1 MLPLPVFRHHAPH
14 SLDEAVELLASLGPD
29 AKLIAGGTDLL
40 PNMKHGL
47 FEPEHLVSLARVD
60 ELKGV
65 CRSDDELV
73 IGAMTSLGAVADHAA
88 VLQHAP
94 ALAEACGAV
103 GGPHHRHMGTLG
115 GNICLDTRCV
125 YYNQTYFWREAL
137 GFCLKKDGTV
147 CHVVTSGK
155 NCVAAASNDS
165 APALM
170 VLDASVVLRSPEGER
185 VISINDFYSADGIDN
200 TVKRPDEILT
210 QVRVPLVQGRHS
222 SFEKLRR
229 RGAIDFP
236 LLNVAARLDLDEG
249 TIVAADL
256 VVSTLAA
263 RPKRIKAAAKATGKT
278 TSDQLVRDLANA
290 AHKSC
295 KPLTNLDNDPVWR
308 REMVRVL
315 VRKALSRLGRTDAAA
330 PSQARPSTP

>member
-1 MLPLPVFRHHAPH
+1 MLPLPIFRHHAPT
-14 SLDEAVELLASLGPD
+14 SLDEAVALLAELGES

-47 FEPEHLVSLARVD
+47 FEPEHVVSLAAVR
-60 ELKGV
+60 ELRGIAI
-65 CRSDDELV
+65 DDGCV
-73 IGAMTSLGAVADHAA
+73 TIGAMTTLEEIAADPRVRTHAR
-88 VLQHAP
+88 

-103 GGPHHRHMGTLG
+103 GGPHHRRMGTLG

-137 GFCLKKDGTV
+137 GFCLKKDGTA
-147 CHVVTSGK
+147 CHVVSSGK

-170 VLDASVVLRSPEGER
+170 VLDAIIVLRAADGER
-185 VISINDFYSADGIDN
+185 RVNANDFYTADGIYN
-200 TVKRPDEILT
+200 IVKTRDEIVT
-210 QVRVPLVQGRHS
+210 SVRVPIRAERQS
-222 SFEKLRR
+222 CFEKLRR

-236 LLNVAARLDLDEG
+236 LLNVALRIDGDAEIAD
-249 TIVAADL
+249 ADL

-263 RPKRIKAAAKATGKT
+263 RPKRISAARRLIGHRP
-278 TSDQLVRDLANA
+278 SDAGWRELGDA
-290 AHKSC
+290 AYKQA
-295 KPLTNLDNDPVWR
+295 KPLTNLDNDTAWR

-315 VRKALSRLGRTDAAA
+315 VKKAGARVASRA
-330 PSQARPSTP
+330 